1 MNQTKNLPVRLPL
14 GRVFT
19 GPDFYGCFNTGM
31 APSILKSKLLNL
43 YDRRGL
49 VKGYKFA
56 VGPWLFL
63 EDAIRDM
70 TRGRVKGASW
80 SRGER
85 YKIRFFK
92 TSKGAK
98 KYFSELVAKAEAV
111 NRQEAERHGHL
122 LAKAEAGDV
131 QAAADLIDY
140 S

>member
-1 MNQTKNLPVRLPL
+1 
-14 GRVFT
+14 
-19 GPDFYGCFNTGM
+19 M

-49 VKGYKFA
+49 VRGYKFA

-80 SRGER
+80 SRGKR

-98 KYFSELVAKAEAV
+98 KYFRELCEAAEAV
-111 NRQEAERHGHL
+111 NRQEAERHGKL
-122 LAKAEAGDV
+122 KSKAADGDM